1 MAKWRRQ
8 RICLGFDMD
17 GDTIWK
23 NKIRTLPNGEKY
35 IKGPSIGLYGVKKE
49 LTVSWKY

>member
-1 MAKWRRQ
+1 MIWPNGAGSAFA
-8 RICLGFDMD
+8 LGFDMD

-35 IKGPSIGLYGVKKE
+35 IK
-49 LTVSWKY
+49 